1 MTDVIKSD
9 GKKQPFKA
17 EKIINSIEK
26 AVKDAGFNPQEKT
39 GAIDHASRDAI
50 QMAQN
55 MNQVETKEIRNTIL
69 NDLEQDEPQIANTW
83 KQYERQHR
91 KMTY

>member
-1 MTDVIKSD
+1 MTDVIKST

-17 EKIINSIEK
+17 EKIKNSIEK

-39 GAIDHASRDAI
+39 DVIEHASRDAI

-55 MNQVETKEIRNTIL
+55 MNQVETKEIRNIIL
-69 NDLEQDEPQIANTW
+69 NDLDQDNKKIANTW
-83 KQYERQHR
+83 RQYERQHN
-91 KMTY
+91 K

>member
-1 MTDVIKSD
+1 MTDVIKST

-17 EKIINSIEK
+17 EKIKKSIEN

-39 GAIDHASRDAI
+39 DSIEHASRDAI

-55 MNQVETKEIRNTIL
+55 MNQVETKEIRNTIIK
-69 NDLEQDEPQIANTW
+69 DLEQDDPQIANTW
-83 KQYERQHR
+83 IKYERQHN
-91 KMTY
+91 K